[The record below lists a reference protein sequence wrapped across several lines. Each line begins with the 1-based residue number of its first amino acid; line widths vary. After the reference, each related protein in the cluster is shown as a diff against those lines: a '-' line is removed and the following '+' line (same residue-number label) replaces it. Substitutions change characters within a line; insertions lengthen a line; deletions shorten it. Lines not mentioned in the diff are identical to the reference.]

1 MADEAKDTT
10 VVLEGLP
17 RKKGF
22 VHYRYVVSL
31 MAALGTMNVYSLRN
45 GINVAM
51 VTMCDP
57 TLNGSID
64 WTKTEQ
70 GLVMGAYYWGY
81 VPTNLPG
88 AWFAKTFGIRNVFG
102 ITSLLASVLT
112 LFMPV
117 AAKSSVTAAMALRVI
132 LGLFAGVAF
141 PVVYTSCGMWA
152 PATERSRHLSIGFS
166 GTSTGNF
173 VVFPII
179 GFIIAAMGWEAVFY
193 FTGAFG
199 IIWSVIWW
207 LTVRDNPDDHPW
219 VTEYEKKFIGSGE
232 QNKNDDEAEETS
244 KAHVPWLS
252 IVTSI
257 PFWALVIPHIGENYL
272 SSTTVSWFPTYMKNF
287 LGFDIK
293 SAAFLASLPFLM
305 KFFVQLGS
313 AFFADVII
321 DKGWL
326 GKTIT
331 VRKVFTSVGFLFPC
345 VAYIIIGIYADIP
358 VPFAITL
365 LVIGESFLSFCY
377 PGYRTV
383 FVDITPVYSGIIYS
397 ISNTLASVLAAI
409 APIVTGKIL
418 ESGQKESVEVAGSN
432 VTTSSDSLSDIKNNA
447 TQEAWAIVFYVS
459 SVIAIIGLIVFLVFG
474 TTETQPWNSPADAKK
489 AAGDDDEATEEDK
502 ML

>member
-1 MADEAKDTT
+1 MADAETKDTK
-10 VVLEGLP
+10 VILEKDPG
-17 RKKGF
+17 RCF
-22 VHYRYVVSL
+22 FAYRYVVSL

-45 GINVAM
+45 GINLAL

-57 TLNGSID
+57 EIGGIP
-64 WTKTEQ
+64 WTKTQQ

-88 AWFAKTFGIRNVFG
+88 AWFAKRFGIRMVFG
-102 ITSLLASVLT
+102 ITSLLASILT
-112 LFMPV
+112 MFMPI
-117 AAKSSVTAAMALRVI
+117 AAKSSVGAAMAVRII
-132 LGLFAGVAF
+132 LGLLAGVAF
-141 PVVYTSCGMWA
+141 PVVYTTCGMWA

-179 GFIIAAMGWEAVFY
+179 GLIIDAAGWEAVFY
-193 FTGAFG
+193 CTGAFG
-199 IIWSVIWW
+199 IIWSFAWYI
-207 LTVRDNPDDHPW
+207 TVRDNPDEHPW
-219 VTEYEKKFIGSGE
+219 VTEYEKKLIGSGGDSKE
-232 QNKNDDEAEETS
+232 EDGKEENKGA
-244 KAHVPWLS
+244 VPWLS
-252 IVTSI
+252 IATSI

-321 DKGWL
+321 AKGWL

-345 VAYIIIGIYADIP
+345 VAYIIVGIYKTCP

-397 ISNTLASVLAAI
+397 ISNTLASVLAAL

-418 ESGQKESVEVAGSN
+418 ESDQIEPVGGDALN
-432 VTTSSDSLSDIKNNA
+432 ATTSADSLASIKDNA
-447 TQEAWAIVFYVS
+447 SQEAWGIVFYVS

-474 TTETQPWNSPADAKK
+474 TTDVQPWNNPNKK
-489 AAGDDDEATEEDK
+489 ETTDVDEATEEDK

>member
-1 MADEAKDTT
+1 MADFEAKDTK
-10 VVLEGLP
+10 VFLQKDQG
-17 RKKGF
+17 KCF
-22 VHYRYVVSL
+22 FHYRYVVSL
-31 MAALGTMNVYSLRN
+31 LAALGTMNVYSLRN
-45 GINVAM
+45 GINVAL
-51 VTMCDP
+51 VSMCDP
-57 TLNGSID
+57 VNGTIPWS
-64 WTKTEQ
+64 KTEQ

-88 AWFAKTFGIRNVFG
+88 AWLAKRFGIRNVFG

-112 LFMPV
+112 FFMPV
-117 AAKSSVTAAMALRVI
+117 AAKASVSAAMGLRVT
-132 LGLFAGVAF
+132 LGLLAGVAF
-141 PVVYTSCGMWA
+141 PVVYTTCGMWA

-179 GFIIAAMGWEAVFY
+179 GFIIDYMGWEAVFY
-193 FTGAFG
+193 CTGAFG
-199 IIWSVIWW
+199 VIWSVVWW
-207 LTVRDNPDDHPW
+207 ILVRDNPDEHPF
-219 VTEYEKKFIGSGE
+219 VTEYEKKFIGSGTD
-232 QNKNDDEAEETS
+232 KKDDDAKEED
-244 KAHVPWLS
+244 KGKVPWFS
-252 IVTSI
+252 IATSL

-321 DKGWL
+321 AKGWL

-345 VAYIIIGIYADIP
+345 VAYIIIGIYKEIP

-397 ISNTLASVLAAI
+397 ISNTLASVLAAV
-409 APIVTGKIL
+409 APIATGKIL
-418 ESGQKESVEVAGSN
+418 ESDQVAPVGGPN
-432 VTTSSDSLSDIKNNA
+432 NATTASADLSSIKDNA

-459 SVIAIIGLIVFLVFG
+459 SAIAIIGLIVFLVFG
-474 TTETQPWNSPADAKK
+474 TTDVQPWNSPADKKK
-489 AAGDDDEATEEDK
+489 AANDDDAAEEDK